1 MTIELNK
8 ALFEKNVNTKFLL
21 CDANG
26 EHALDLIELKSGNI
40 SPMYESFSLLFR
52 GDGGTVH
59 EQRTYLMKHATVGEF
74 DLFLTP
80 VGRSEQGTFYE
91 AVFNQL
97 VERLNQEK
105 RDG

>member
-8 ALFEKNVNTKFLL
+8 ALFEKNLNTKFLL

-26 EHALDLIELKSGNI
+26 EHVLDLIELKSGNI

-52 GDGGTVH
+52 GDASRVH
-59 EQRTYLMKHATVGEF
+59 EQRTYLMKHAAIGEF

-80 VGRSEQGTFYE
+80 VGRNEQGTLYE

-97 VERLNQEK
+97 VERLDQEK